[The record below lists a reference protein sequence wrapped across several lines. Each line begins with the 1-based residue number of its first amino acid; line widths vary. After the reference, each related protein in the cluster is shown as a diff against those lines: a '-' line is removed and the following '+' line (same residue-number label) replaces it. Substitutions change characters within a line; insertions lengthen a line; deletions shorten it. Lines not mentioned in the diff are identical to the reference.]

1 MRVILDTSII
11 VSGLITPYGTAS
23 EVIDRWIDGEFTL
36 LYSPAIMDELSDVLD
51 RTWLKERLATVPNR
65 IPEFLTTIAV
75 LGEPVTGYSNVQGH
89 IRDPFDEMFLA
100 CARLGGADVIVSRDK
115 DLLSLKEFET
125 TVILRPKE
133 FLQILDNAAE
143 NS

>member
-11 VSGLITPYGTAS
+11 VSGLITPYGSAS

-36 LYSPAIMDELSDVLD
+36 LYSPAIMDELSDVLN
-51 RTWLKERLATVPNR
+51 RTWLKVRLATVPDS

-100 CARLGGADVIVSRDK
+100 CARLGGADAIVSLDK
-115 DLLSLKEFET
+115 DLLSLGEFEA
-125 TVILRPKE
+125 TVILWPRE
-133 FLQILDNAAE
+133 ILQILDSANE
-143 NS
+143 HS

>member
-23 EVIDRWIDGEFTL
+23 EVIDRWIDGEFTF
-36 LYSPAIMDELSDVLD
+36 LYSPAIMNELSDVLN
-51 RTWLKERLATVPNR
+51 RTWLKERLATVPDR

-75 LGEPVTGYSNVQGH
+75 LGEIVTGYSNVQGQ

-100 CARLGGADVIVSRDK
+100 CARLGSADVIVSLDK
-115 DLLSLKEFET
+115 DLLSLGEFES

-133 FLQILDNAAE
+133 FLHLLDDATE
-143 NS
+143 IS

>member
-36 LYSPAIMDELSDVLD
+36 LYSPAIMDELSDVLN
-51 RTWLKERLATVPNR
+51 RTWLKERLAR
-65 IPEFLTTIAV
+65 LSDHIPEFLTTIAV

-100 CARLGGADVIVSRDK
+100 CARLGSADVIVSLDK
-115 DLLSLKEFET
+115 DLLSLGQFEST
-125 TVILRPKE
+125 DILRPKE
-133 FLQILDNAAE
+133 FLQIIDNAADR
-143 NS
+143 S